1 MVSAHDVAARK
12 SDMGTDE
19 QKQAAQMIQR
29 NYRGY
34 RERRQLQ
41 GMGLDAS
48 ARWAEVG
55 HVRTTWGDL
64 WLMVAGDTRRLAVHP
79 DTYCAQ
85 AKPLKR
91 NGVMR
96 RDPSRAR
103 KTRLCATA
111 SPPPK
116 PANERIP

>member
-1 MVSAHDVAARK
+1 MVSAQDVAARK

-19 QKQAAQMIQR
+19 QKQAAQLIQR

-55 HVRTTWGDL
+55 DVRITLED
-64 WLMVAGDTRRLAVHP
+64 M
-79 DTYCAQ
+79 
-85 AKPLKR
+85 
-91 NGVMR
+91 
-96 RDPSRAR
+96 
-103 KTRLCATA
+103 
-111 SPPPK
+111 
-116 PANERIP
+116 